1 MKKYIFASILAC
13 SLSFAANAQKIT
25 LGSCV
30 THDGAQ
36 YKGQLQAG
44 KPHGKGSAL
53 FENGDTYEGEYV
65 KGKRQGEGIYT
76 FSDGEKY
83 DGEWFQDQQHG
94 YGTFGL

>member
-1 MKKYIFASILAC
+1 MKKYIFVSILAW
-13 SLSFAANAQKIT
+13 SLSMTASAQKIT

-36 YKGQLQAG
+36 YKGQIQAG

-65 KGKRQGEGIYT
+65 KGKRQGVK
-76 FSDGEKY
+76 F
-83 DGEWFQDQQHG
+83 
-94 YGTFGL
+94 